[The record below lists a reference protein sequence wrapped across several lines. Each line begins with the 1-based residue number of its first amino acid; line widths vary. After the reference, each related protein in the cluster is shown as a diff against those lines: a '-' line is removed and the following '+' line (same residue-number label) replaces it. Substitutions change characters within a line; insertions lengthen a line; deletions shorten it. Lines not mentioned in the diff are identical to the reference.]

1 MSPIP
6 TRAHPPR
13 SLKVDSYFAPPI
25 LNQTH
30 PPSMVLPPGI
40 LAFRTITYLLS
51 CLQKPGA
58 MKLSDKAS
66 LDDEVRRE
74 LRLLDALATL
84 FVRRHE
90 IVAVVRVRSAQPEQ
104 GEYLQIVCAHSIND
118 NYNTPPTGNTQST
131 SGFWELRTTANY
143 RRDKNDPSSGCL
155 GLGEKKQDALVILDD
170 LRDHVNLN
178 AYVQFKNF
186 KLLVEPFS

>member
-13 SLKVDSYFAPPI
+13 SLKVDSHFSPPI

-30 PPSMVLPPGI
+30 PPSIVLPPGI

-51 CLQKPGA
+51 CLQRPGA

-84 FVRRHE
+84 LVRRHE

-104 GEYLQIVCAHSIND
+104 ND
-118 NYNTPPTGNTQST
+118 DDNTPQIGNTQSM

-143 RRDKNDPSSGCL
+143 RRDKNDSSSGCL
-155 GLGEKKQDALVILDD
+155 GLGEKKQDALVISND
-170 LRDHVNLN
+170 LRNHVKLN